1 VSRTLP
7 ELEHVRGEE
16 NIRWRA
22 EKILLSPP
30 TTPAYKR
37 GRLVNLRYH
46 HHHHYEL
53 RIELV
58 HTSPP
63 RLTSSPP
70 LSSSVMISPNPSLPS
85 PWSPRP
91 EPTLY
96 GAYLAKLGM
105 QVSS

>member
-7 ELEHVRGEE
+7 ELEHVHGEE

-30 TTPAYKR
+30 TSPAYKR
-37 GRLVNLRYH
+37 GRLVNLCCH

-58 HTSPP
+58 HASPP

-70 LSSSVMISPNPSLPS
+70 LSSSVMISSKS
-85 PWSPRP
+85 VAAVAMESP